1 MRNLSLLPCVAL
13 AFLSLPCEAARDGD
27 LWVGPVAMVCLANN
41 AEQWNTPLGTA
52 LQKNSSI
59 KDSVTEM
66 TTGPLASCLTS
77 REWVSEALCS
87 ELLSLDPSNNPP
99 LEPIYSRHK
108 DQISDLNKLFSCFTN
123 AKEKG
128 SGVLK

>member
-1 MRNLSLLPCVAL
+1 
-13 AFLSLPCEAARDGD
+13 
-27 LWVGPVAMVCLANN
+27 MVCLAKN

-77 REWVSEALCS
+77 RKWVSEALCS